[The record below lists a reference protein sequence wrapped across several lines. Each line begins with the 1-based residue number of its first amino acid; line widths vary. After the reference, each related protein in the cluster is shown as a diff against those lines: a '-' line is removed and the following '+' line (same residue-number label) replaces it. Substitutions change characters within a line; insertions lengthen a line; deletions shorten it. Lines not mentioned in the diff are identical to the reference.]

1 MHTVVCRA
9 DTGHVPGDGRT
20 PGRVRKLG
28 AIIAGPEP
36 SSCWKKKGGLL
47 VLGTCHKQPLQKR
60 ELEVFHVKCRKI
72 VCKQSSHHKLGWF
85 SFFTLLLFYFK

>member
-36 SSCWKKKGGLL
+36 SSCWKKKGGLISSGN
-47 VLGTCHKQPLQKR
+47 VSQATTAKEGAGGVP
-60 ELEVFHVKCRKI
+60 RKM
-72 VCKQSSHHKLGWF
+72 
-85 SFFTLLLFYFK
+85 